1 MLMIYSHVY
10 KVTLLTICVKYE
22 CNAYN
27 YASSNI
33 IPLVVNVCLTIAILV
48 KVLKSKWLEIIYPVK
63 WWIFILFIQYSFT
76 GYSVWV
82 TFEDLYAVVNIFYK
96 FNSKWISLFSVI

>member
-1 MLMIYSHVY
+1 MICSHVY
-10 KVTLLTICVKYE
+10 KVTLLTICVRYE

-33 IPLVVNVCLTIAILV
+33 ILLIVNVCLTIAILV
-48 KVLKSKWLEIIYPVK
+48 KVLKSKWLEIIYPVNDEF
-63 WWIFILFIQYSFT
+63 FIYPIQFYRN
-76 GYSVWV
+76 SVWV

>member
-1 MLMIYSHVY
+1 MIYSYVY
-10 KVTLLTICVKYE
+10 KVTLLTFCVKYE
-22 CNAYN
+22 YNAYN

-96 FNSKWISLFSVI
+96 FNSKWISLISVI